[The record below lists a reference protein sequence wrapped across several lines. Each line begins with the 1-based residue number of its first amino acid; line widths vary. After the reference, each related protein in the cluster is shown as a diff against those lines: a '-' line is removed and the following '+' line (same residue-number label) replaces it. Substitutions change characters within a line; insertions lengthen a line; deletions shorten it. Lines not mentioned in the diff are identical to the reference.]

1 MFTQCLR
8 NVYATFTRK
17 VFHQPMSVNVR
28 KRRLRNVYATFTQGA
43 TCDFKYS
50 DCGGIFD
57 SRIALAR
64 HRRFPGS
71 QGTTRAD
78 PHSTQSLSFTGRAGM
93 ATSTGI
99 LRQHPGTLG
108 ALSDCCPSC
117 DLRAL
122 LLLLLPFST

>member
-1 MFTQCLR
+1 MHWHCLA
-8 NVYATFTRK
+8 V
-17 VFHQPMSVNVR
+17 V
-28 KRRLRNVYATFTQGA
+28 
-43 TCDFKYS
+43 S
-50 DCGGIFD
+50 DD
-57 SRIALAR
+57 ELSDPVPVDEPAPPSPPTPPVVPHR

-71 QGTTRAD
+71 QGTTHAD
-78 PHSTQSLSFTGRAGM
+78 PCSTQSLSFTGRAGM
-93 ATSTGI
+93 ATGI